1 MEEWLNSPECCFIN
15 FSNIVQLVIMP
26 AYPRFEMYDV
36 LEAHKENNGQWKLIA
51 GYQVK
56 TKEATVKPAALPD
69 SSSWIVYLDT
79 PTTTKPREDGWIK
92 LNQHQLSEFLGVS
105 IWDCAKKLIA
115 VGSISSS
122 SNSL

>member
-1 MEEWLNSPECCFIN
+1 
-15 FSNIVQLVIMP
+15 MP
-26 AYPRFEMYDV
+26 AHPRFEMYDV

-51 GYQVK
+51 GYQTK
-56 TKEATVKPAALPD
+56 TKEDTVKPAALIRD

-79 PTTTKPREDGWIK
+79 PTTTTLREDGWIK

-105 IWDCAKKLIA
+105 LWDCAKKLIA
-115 VGSISSS
+115 VGSVSS